1 VMVPMWMLEWEVQ
14 NLSNSTFKMPTA
26 ASMSKINGHTT
37 GLLVLIMHG
46 DRSRTPTIRSKAIG
60 VSFMQT

>member
-1 VMVPMWMLEWEVQ
+1 
-14 NLSNSTFKMPTA
+14 
-26 ASMSKINGHTT
+26 MSKINGHTT